1 MSAAEL
7 QERAAATSRTVVQ
20 ERQPFS
26 ALPEG
31 WSVIGRCRF
40 GTGVPGPS
48 ATGCYALAHPEVGVA
63 LIDIAP
69 DATPNA
75 EARLRRA
82 LTAAEF
88 WPDFPGTL
96 PVMHDRVDG
105 TALRSLHWVLEQGF
119 AALPALTVP
128 GGAAWMEGVQ
138 RAMAADSAWEL
149 PGQPKAMQDAP
160 PAPSDTGEAAAAP
173 PRSRSALPPRRWGR
187 LAALPLAFAG
197 TFALGLVSGFLLLD
211 EPTPAAPAPPVAAA
225 PPQSPAAPAQTAAVA
240 APEVGPRATD
250 AATAAPAA
258 SARPSAVADATPRP
272 APQATAPAASTVAAP
287 TPRPAPEATAP
298 AAIPTPSTVAAATPR
313 PAPEAAAPAPSTM
326 AAVTPR
332 PAPETAVPAAAT
344 AAATAPAAVPA
355 PPPPLAAASP
365 PAALQPV
372 VSATAEAPASPPA
385 PVQPPGVAQQA
396 SAPAVGAAGLVPSSP
411 LETPLSHS
419 MRVEPA
425 LPAAPPRAPSPPVRV
440 SAPQQASRSAPVI
453 DRACSQALFRFQQG
467 ERLTAAEQNF
477 LRTGCSTA
485 RR

>member
-7 QERAAATSRTVVQ
+7 QERAAAASRPIVP

-128 GGAAWMEGVQ
+128 GGAAWIEGVQ

-149 PGQPKAMQDAP
+149 PGQPKAAPDAP
-160 PAPSDTGEAAAAP
+160 LAPADDAEARGAAP
-173 PRSRSALPPRRWGR
+173 PRSRSAAPRRWGR
-187 LAALPLAFAG
+187 LATLPLAFAG

-211 EPTPAAPAPPVAAA
+211 SPTPATPASQVATAPPQPPVAPAQAVAAA
-225 PPQSPAAPAQTAAVA
+225 PEAAPSAMAS
-240 APEVGPRATD
+240 
-250 AATAAPAA
+250 APA
-258 SARPSAVADATPRP
+258 RPT
-272 APQATAPAASTVAAP
+272 
-287 TPRPAPEATAP
+287 
-298 AAIPTPSTVAAATPR
+298 TVAAATQR
-313 PAPEAAAPAPSTM
+313 PAPEAATPAAAVAAPAAAPAPAPTSTPPPAAAPTQAAAPPSAAAPTTAPPLAAPQPVPAAAADAPAPS
-326 AAVTPR
+326 
-332 PAPETAVPAAAT
+332 PAPVEP
-344 AAATAPAAVPA
+344 PAAVQQA
-355 PPPPLAAASP
+355 F
-365 PAALQPV
+365 
-372 VSATAEAPASPPA
+372 APAIGA
-385 PVQPPGVAQQA
+385 DGPV
-396 SAPAVGAAGLVPSSP
+396 AASP
-411 LETPLSHS
+411 LETRLSHS
-419 MRVEPA
+419 MPIEQA
-425 LPAAPPRAPSPPVRV
+425 LPVAPPRAPSAPVRV
-440 SAPQQASRSAPVI
+440 SAPQQASRPAPVI

-477 LRTGCSTA
+477 IRTGCSTG